1 MSREVDLERVKPYA
15 DHLGDGIVQFSFTL
29 PVPYG
34 LAARKAAQELAQK
47 MGFEHPEVV
56 HYQGLTEGYTYFVM
70 FGECTATVDYA
81 TLSDEGFEIEYM
93 SEDQIEAFAK
103 EQIGRP
109 IVIVGAAT
117 GTDTHSVGIDAMLN
131 LKGFH
136 GHHGL
141 EGYRAFETHN
151 LGSQVPNSV
160 LVARAIELGADAI
173 LVSQTVTQQNLH
185 INNLTEL
192 VEIVEAEGRRGQMIL
207 TCGGPRVSNELA
219 KELGYDA
226 GFSKGTYPY
235 HVASFIVREL
245 AARTGGPRSAVRP
258 DRAGA
263 ASGTG
268 RTGEEHR
275 QDGDSGRDPEGARG
289 AGEERRRYFD
299 RPRRR
304 AARCDR
310 HADLQATD
318 CPAGRQPGGEHRR
331 AVRASGLAHE
341 RLAQTGVRTPLGEVV
356 IARLAERGA
365 VEVAGPSAG
374 EDLSKVSEQMIGFG
388 AERVLIDGSIDRRAA
403 SSPAVADGLVIA
415 TGAVL
420 SEDIEAGR
428 RGYEGRRRPGQ
439 AAGGSEPA
447 GDTGA
452 LDNVATRELMLER
465 RLVLNA
471 EPARSPRC

>member
-1 MSREVDLERVKPYA
+1 VSSAPPAPSGDPRARIDLERVKPYA

-34 LAARKAAQELAQK
+34 LAARKAAQELAAK

-56 HYQGLTEGYTYFVM
+56 HYQNLTDGYTYFVM

-81 TLSDEGFEIEYM
+81 SLSEEGFDVEYM
-93 SEDQIEAFAK
+93 NEDEIEAFAG
-103 EQIGRP
+103 ERIGRP

-185 INNLTEL
+185 IHNLTEL
-192 VEIVEAEGRRGQMIL
+192 VEIVEAEGRRKQLIL

-245 AARTGGPRSAVRP
+245 AARMADSAGSGK
-258 DRAGA
+258 AGA
-263 ASGTG
+263 ASV
-268 RTGEEHR
+268 
-275 QDGDSGRDPEGARG
+275 SG
-289 AGEERRRYFD
+289 
-299 RPRRR
+299 
-304 AARCDR
+304 
-310 HADLQATD
+310 
-318 CPAGRQPGGEHRR
+318 
-331 AVRASGLAHE
+331 
-341 RLAQTGVRTPLGEVV
+341 
-356 IARLAERGA
+356 
-365 VEVAGPSAG
+365 
-374 EDLSKVSEQMIGFG
+374 
-388 AERVLIDGSIDRRAA
+388 
-403 SSPAVADGLVIA
+403 ADG
-415 TGAVL
+415 
-420 SEDIEAGR
+420 
-428 RGYEGRRRPGQ
+428 
-439 AAGGSEPA
+439 
-447 GDTGA
+447 
-452 LDNVATRELMLER
+452 
-465 RLVLNA
+465 
-471 EPARSPRC
+471 